1 MNFVEKIK
9 NNKKLKISLI
19 VLSIIF
25 IFSIIFI
32 VLTNNNTKEVDN
44 RNSKIEKTLS
54 LSSKEIVNVNEKN
67 TKFNISTLEEAE
79 NVVISVT
86 EKLEEYELFYL
97 MDITDEIISENI
109 DEVVDDDENTKEVS
123 NSQKVDIKDYSKY
136 IKYENEITLEQ
147 NANIYFIYGKD
158 GVYSTEPYKIEIT
171 NIVKVLQESEEVSE
185 EQLEAEKVDN
195 TDKKNNIAPYYI
207 RVNYGANTV
216 TIYAKDEN
224 DEYTVPI
231 KAMVCSCGRATPK
244 GGVYKTSRGYAWG
257 TLVGGVYGQYST
269 RIVGSI
275 LFHSVPYT
283 ERSKD
288 SLEYWEY
295 DKLGTTASAGCVRL
309 TVEDSYWIYCNCGSG
324 VMVEFYSDSDPGPLG
339 KPSAR
344 KISDNEAC
352 RDWDPTDY
360 AEGNP
365 WLSNGVEEEA
375 EENNEEVE
383 VQVENSNVVQN
394 ENQNKQNNNTE
405 NKVQN
410 TNSNVANK
418 VTNTTTNNKSN
429 TTTNNA
435 TNTVINNTTNSTAN
449 NSTNNTTNTTANND
463 VNNNTINNTTNNNST
478 ENQSENNEENPNE
491 GSDEIENDNENSE
504 DSQENNPEDELSD
517 DENENSNNE

>member
-1 MNFVEKIK
+1 MNFVEKIQ
-9 NNKKLKISLI
+9 NNKNLKISLI
-19 VLSIIF
+19 VLCTIF
-25 IFSIIFI
+25 IFLIIFI
-32 VLTNNNTKEVDN
+32 VLTSNNTKEVDN

-67 TKFNISTLEEAE
+67 TKFNISTLEETE
-79 NVVISVT
+79 NVIISVN

-97 MDITDEIISENI
+97 IDITDEIISENI
-109 DEVVDDDENTKEVS
+109 EEVDAADENTNQVS
-123 NSQKVDIKDYSKY
+123 DSQIVDINDYSKY
-136 IKYENEITLEQ
+136 IKYEKEITLDQ
-147 NANIYFIYGKD
+147 NANIYFVYRKD

-195 TDKKNNIAPYYI
+195 TDKNNNTAQYYI

-365 WLSNGVEEEA
+365 WLSNGAEEEV

-383 VQVENSNVVQN
+383 VPVENSNVIQS
-394 ENQNKQNNNTE
+394 ENPNKQNNNTE

-410 TNSNVANK
+410 TNNNVVNNK
-418 VTNTTTNNKSN
+418 TDNKSN
-429 TTTNNA
+429 T
-435 TNTVINNTTNSTAN
+435 
-449 NSTNNTTNTTANND
+449 
-463 VNNNTINNTTNNNST
+463 TINNTTNNTVNNTTNNTGNNTANNTVTNETNNNTTTNNTNNENNNT
-478 ENQSENNEENPNE
+478 ENQNEYSEENQNEEDSETEN
-491 GSDEIENDNENSE
+491 SQTENDNENSE
-504 DSQENNPEDELSD
+504 DSQDNNPEDDSSND
-517 DENENSNNE
+517 DENSNNE